1 MTTFAPI
8 SYAYRVRLLAIL
20 ALINF
25 VNFAYRLVIPPLVP
39 LLRVEFSLSSTQL
52 SLLQGSLQI
61 VLALATIPF
70 ALLGD
75 RVSRTHLITYGMV
88 FCSLVMII
96 TGMAHTFMLLL
107 VARALVGVGE
117 AAYAPSAQSM
127 ISGAFTEE
135 RRAGA
140 QAIFA
145 CGMLGGATF
154 GLAAG
159 GLIGQ
164 AMGWRPAFYILGI
177 PGIIIALL
185 ALGLR
190 EPSRGPRSDLV
201 PLSHLL
207 AVPAFLALILSGVL
221 ITFTSVAIIFWG
233 PEFVK
238 EWKDFTQAEAGVSLG
253 VTVLVAS
260 LLGVLAGGFVA
271 DWLQK
276 RYHYGRILTVALAFF
291 AATPFT
297 LWGLYTEEKR
307 MVIVALFIAAFFM
320 SWYHG
325 PITAV
330 IHDMM
335 PRRAHST
342 SVGIYM
348 FVTQLIG
355 GVLGPFVVGQ
365 IDDRSTLFRGLQV
378 AVGVMVAG
386 ACSLFLVIYFIRRDG
401 LRHPKLD
408 FYHLSPGK

>member
-1 MTTFAPI
+1 MKDFSPTTY
-8 SYAYRVRLLAIL
+8 SYRVRLLAIL

-25 VNFAYRLVIPPLVP
+25 VNFAYRLIVPPLVP
-39 LLRVEFSLSSTQL
+39 LLRAEFGLSSTQL

-61 VLALATIPF
+61 VLAIATIPL

-75 RVSRTHLITYGMV
+75 RYSRTRIITYGMV
-88 FCSLVMII
+88 FCSLVMIV

-127 ISGAFTEE
+127 ISGAFTED

-145 CGMLGGATF
+145 AGMLAGATF

-159 GLIGQ
+159 GFIGQ
-164 AMGWRPAFYILGI
+164 AMGWRPAFYMIGV
-177 PGIIIALL
+177 PGVIIALL
-185 ALGLR
+185 ALTLE
-190 EPSRGPRSDLV
+190 EPTRGPRSDLV

-207 AVPAFLALILSGVL
+207 SVPAFLALILAGVL
-221 ITFTSVAIIFWG
+221 ITFTSVAVIFWG

-238 EWKDFTQAEAGVSLG
+238 EWKDFSQAEAGISLG
-253 VTVLVAS
+253 ITVLVAS
-260 LLGVLAGGFVA
+260 LLGVLAGGYVA
-271 DWLQK
+271 DWSQK
-276 RYHYGRILTVALAFF
+276 HFHYGRILTVALAFF
-291 AATPFT
+291 AATPFII
-297 LWGLYTEEKR
+297 WGLYTEEKHT
-307 MVIVALFIAAFFM
+307 VLIALFIAAFFM

-335 PRRAHST
+335 PRRAHAT
-342 SVGIYM
+342 SIGIYM

-365 IDDRSTLFRGLQV
+365 IDDRSTLLRGLQV

-386 ACSLFLVIYFIRRDG
+386 ACTLFLVIYFIRRDG

-408 FYHLSPGK
+408 QYHAAAGD